1 MKKLLVLLIILLLS
15 FSLCSC
21 DLLCAC
27 EKDIDFPEDNFNIPE
42 DNSLVTYNFSNGDI
56 LTLLYSNKDSVN
68 SKYRHGD
75 AYLFYGEWQ
84 RENKTMKVCVSIQDV
99 LDTCWQH
106 GRNIVGFKLIVFE
119 ITGTYVLEKNRI
131 EFDVPDGF
139 AMNYNTRSAE
149 FDAGILNS
157 TKLTLHPSGE
167 ELSIVNISVE
177 KSSFTY
183 WDWNDPTWADFDT
196 YGENTRFVA
205 DEIELSYHPWR
216 NMGEMKIG
224 EEKHPIKLV
233 FHEEAMTISVYDMSN
248 NGSAFIMNLLGH
260 MDAENT
266 NKFIVDKF
274 ECSRDFKF
282 ADDFSNL
289 SDVQIIKTESID
301 K

>member
-1 MKKLLVLLIILLLS
+1 MKKILALTITLFLV

-21 DLLCAC
+21 DPLCGC

-42 DNSLVTYNFSNGDI
+42 DNSLVTYKFSNGDI
-56 LTLLYSNKDSVN
+56 LTLLYGNKDSVD

-84 RENKTMKVCVSIQDV
+84 RENKTMKVCVSIQDW

-119 ITGTYVLEKNRI
+119 ITGTYVSEKNRI

-139 AMNYNTRSAE
+139 TMNYNTRSAE

-183 WDWNDPTWADFDT
+183 WDWNDPAWADFDT
-196 YGENTRFVA
+196 YSEHTHFVA

-233 FHEEAMTISVYDMSN
+233 FHEEAMAISVYDMSN

-266 NKFIVDKF
+266 NKFIVDKY

-289 SDVQIIKTESID
+289 SGVQIIITESID